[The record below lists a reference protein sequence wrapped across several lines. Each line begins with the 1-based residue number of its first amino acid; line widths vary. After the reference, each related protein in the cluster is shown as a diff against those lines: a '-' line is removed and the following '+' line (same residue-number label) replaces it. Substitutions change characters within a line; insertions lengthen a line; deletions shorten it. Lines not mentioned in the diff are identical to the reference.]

1 MIRRCCVMAELLEV
15 RWHGR
20 GGLGAVTSAE
30 LVARAAI
37 SEGKYAQSFPS
48 FGPERRGAPVLAFL
62 RISDEFI
69 KTRTVIYEPDIVV
82 VLDPAL
88 LHAVDVASGLK
99 ENGKIIIN
107 SRKSPAELKSEFGY
121 KWPVATVNATKIAGE
136 TIGIPITNTAMIGA
150 LLKVT
155 EAVKIDSMAEQLQ
168 ERFGARAEG
177 NIEAMKRAYKET
189 VMEE

>member
-1 MIRRCCVMAELLEV
+1 MAELLEV

-62 RISDEFI
+62 RVSDEPI
-69 KTRTVIYEPDIVV
+69 KTRTVIDKPDIVA
-82 VLDPAL
+82 VLDPGL
-88 LHAVDVASGLK
+88 LRAVDVTAGLK

-121 KWPVATVNATKIAGE
+121 RWPVATVNATIIARE
-136 TIGIPITNTAMIGA
+136 TIGVPITNTAMIGA

-155 EAVKIDSMAEQLQ
+155 EAVKLDSVIEQLR
-168 ERFGARAEG
+168 ERFGARAMG

-189 VMEE
+189 MIEE

>member
-1 MIRRCCVMAELLEV
+1 MAELLEV

-30 LVARAAI
+30 LTARAAI

-69 KTRTVIYEPDIVV
+69 RVRTAIYEPDVV
-82 VLDPAL
+82 AVLDPGL
-88 LHAVDVASGLK
+88 LHTVDVTSGLK
-99 ENGKIIIN
+99 ENSKIIVN
-107 SRKSPAELKSEFGY
+107 TRKSPAELKSEFGY

-136 TIGIPITNTAMIGA
+136 TIGLPITNTAMIGA

-155 EAVKIDSMAEQLQ
+155 EAVKIDSMVEQLH

-189 VMEE
+189 EIEE

>member
-1 MIRRCCVMAELLEV
+1 MASGLVEI

-30 LVARAAI
+30 IVALAAI

-69 KTRTVIYEPDIVV
+69 RIRTAITEPDLVV
-82 VLDPAL
+82 VLDPKL
-88 LHAVDVASGLK
+88 LRAVDVAAGLK
-99 ENGKIIIN
+99 KNGQLIVN
-107 SRKSPAELKSEFGY
+107 SARSPSELKSEFGY
-121 KWPVATVNATKIAGE
+121 SCSVAVVDASTIARE

-150 LLKVT
+150 LLKVC
-155 EAVKIDSMAEQLQ
+155 EVVKLDSVVAQLQ
-168 ERFGARAEG
+168 QRFGTGARS
-177 NIEAMKRAYKET
+177 NVEAMKRAYTET
-189 VMEE
+189 VTKE

>member
-1 MIRRCCVMAELLEV
+1 MAELLEI

-62 RISDEFI
+62 RVSDEFI
-69 KTRTVIYEPDIVV
+69 KTRTIIYAPDVV
-82 VLDPAL
+82 AVLDPGL
-88 LHAVDVASGLK
+88 LHAVDVTSGLK

-121 KWPVATVNATKIAGE
+121 KWPVAAVNATKIARE
-136 TIGIPITNTAMIGA
+136 TIGLPITNTALIGA

-155 EAVKIDSMAEQLQ
+155 EIVKMDSLVAQLQ
-168 ERFGARAEG
+168 ERFGPRAKA
-177 NIEAMKRAYKET
+177 NIEAMKRAYNET
-189 VMEE
+189 VVKE

>member
-1 MIRRCCVMAELLEV
+1 MAELLEI

-62 RISDEFI
+62 RISAEPI
-69 KTRTVIYEPDIVV
+69 KSRTVIYKPDVV
-82 VLDPAL
+82 AVLDPGL
-88 LHAVDVASGLK
+88 LHAVDVTSGLK

-121 KWPVATVNATKIAGE
+121 KWPVAAVNATKIARE
-136 TIGIPITNTAMIGA
+136 TIGLPITNTAMIGA

-155 EAVKIDSMAEQLQ
+155 EIVKMDSLVAQLQ
-168 ERFGARAEG
+168 ERFGPRAKG
-177 NIEAMKRAYKET
+177 NTEAVKRAYNET
-189 VMEE
+189 VVKE

>member
-1 MIRRCCVMAELLEV
+1 MTELLEV

-69 KTRTVIYEPDIVV
+69 RTRTAIDKPDIVT
-82 VLDPAL
+82 VLDPGL
-88 LHAVDVASGLK
+88 LSVVDVASGLK
-99 ENGKIIIN
+99 DNGRIVIN

-121 KWPVATVNATKIAGE
+121 RWPVAAVNATKIARE
-136 TIGIPITNTAMIGA
+136 TIGVPITNTAMIGA

-155 EAVKIDSMAEQLQ
+155 DAVKLDSVIEQLH
-168 ERFGARAEG
+168 ERFGARAKG
-177 NIEAMKRAYKET
+177 NIEAMKRAYTQT
-189 VMEE
+189 VIEE

>member
-1 MIRRCCVMAELLEV
+1 MAELLEI

-37 SEGKYAQSFPS
+37 NEGKYAQSFPS
-48 FGPERRGAPVLAFL
+48 FGPERRGAPVIAFL

-69 KTRTVIYEPDIVV
+69 RTRTAIDEPDIVT
-82 VLDPAL
+82 VLDPGL
-88 LHAVDVASGLK
+88 LRVVDAASGLK
-99 ENGKIIIN
+99 TDGKIIIN

-121 KWPVATVNATKIAGE
+121 KWPVAAVDATKIARE
-136 TIGIPITNTAMIGA
+136 TIGMPITNTAMIGA
-150 LLKVT
+150 LLRVT
-155 EAVKIDSMAEQLQ
+155 EAVKLDSVVDQLH
-168 ERFGARAEG
+168 ERFGARAAG

-189 VMEE
+189 VIEE

>member
-1 MIRRCCVMAELLEV
+1 MAELVEV

-62 RISDEFI
+62 RVSDEPI
-69 KTRTVIYEPDIVV
+69 KTRTVIHKPDIVA
-82 VLDPAL
+82 VLDPGL
-88 LHAVDVASGLK
+88 LHAVDVTAGLE
-99 ENGKIIIN
+99 ENGRIIIN

-121 KWPVATVNATKIAGE
+121 KWPVAAVDATRIARE
-136 TIGIPITNTAMIGA
+136 TIGLPITNTAMIGA
-150 LLKVT
+150 LLKV
-155 EAVKIDSMAEQLQ
+155 ADIVKLDSLAEQLQ
-168 ERFGARAEG
+168 ERFGPRAKA
-177 NIEAMKRAYKET
+177 NIEAMNRAYDET
-189 VMEE
+189 VIKE

>member
-1 MIRRCCVMAELLEV
+1 MARFLEI

-62 RISDEFI
+62 RVSDELI
-69 KTRTVIYEPDIVV
+69 KTRTVIYKPDIVA
-82 VLDPAL
+82 VLDPGL
-88 LHAVDVASGLK
+88 LHAVDVTAGLK

-107 SRKSPAELKSEFGY
+107 SRKSPAELKSEFGF
-121 KWPVATVNATKIAGE
+121 KWPVAAVNATRIAKE
-136 TIGIPITNTAMIGA
+136 TIGLPITNTAMIGA
-150 LLKVT
+150 LLKVI
-155 EAVKIDSMAEQLQ
+155 EIVKMDSLVTQLQ
-168 ERFGARAEG
+168 ERFGSRAKA
-177 NIEAMKRAYKET
+177 NIEAMKRAYTETMVKE
-189 VMEE
+189 

>member
-1 MIRRCCVMAELLEV
+1 MDEVIEV

-62 RISDEFI
+62 RISDESI

-88 LHAVDVASGLK
+88 LHTVDVSSGLK

-121 KWPVATVNATKIAGE
+121 KWPIATVNATKIAGD
-136 TIGIPITNTAMIGA
+136 TIGVPITNTAMIGA

-155 EAVKIDSMAEQLQ
+155 EAVKTDSMIEQLK

-177 NIEAMKRAYKET
+177 NIEAMERAYKET

>member
-1 MIRRCCVMAELLEV
+1 MAELLEI

-62 RISDEFI
+62 RISDEVI
-69 KTRTVIYEPDIVV
+69 RTRTAIDEPDAVV
-82 VLDPAL
+82 VLDPGL
-88 LHAVDVASGLK
+88 LHAVDVTSGLK
-99 ENGKIIIN
+99 KNGRIIVN
-107 SRKSPAELKSEFGY
+107 SRKSPAELRSEFGY
-121 KWPVATVNATKIAGE
+121 GWPVSAVDATRIARE
-136 TIGIPITNTAMIGA
+136 TIGMPITNTAMIGA

-155 EAVKIDSMAEQLQ
+155 EAVKLDSVVEQLR
-168 ERFGARAEG
+168 ERFGARAMG

-189 VMEE
+189 ATEE